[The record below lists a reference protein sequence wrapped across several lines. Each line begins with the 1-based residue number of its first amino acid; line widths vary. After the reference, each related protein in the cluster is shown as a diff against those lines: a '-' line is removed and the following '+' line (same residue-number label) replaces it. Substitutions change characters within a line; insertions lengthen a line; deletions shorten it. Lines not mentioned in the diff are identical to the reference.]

1 LISGFVSIQI
11 AHLICSE
18 KKKQK
23 KQASNKDDDRT
34 ILRLKCTGDGEE
46 LIDKIT
52 DTHLDQSN

>member
-1 LISGFVSIQI
+1 V
-11 AHLICSE
+11 
-18 KKKQK
+18 KKKTK